1 MIARKTN
8 RPVRV
13 GFFPL
18 SIDGRPI
25 PKSRLPYFRLLYLR
39 RGQWVPLRALMD
51 AAGVNLERT
60 AQDTL
65 ARFAL
70 ELPKGFILEKE
81 NEPVFPEAT
90 NPDREMYHWYYR
102 LTTPDTLPPP
112 VFRGE
117 ATLPDT
123 DWEEVPL
130 EEAPPLDPVLN

>member
-1 MIARKTN
+1 MIVRKTN
-8 RPVRV
+8 RPMRV

-18 SIDGRPI
+18 SIDNRPI
-25 PKSRLPYFRLLYLR
+25 PLSREPYFRLLYHR
-39 RGQWVPLRALMD
+39 RGQWVPLRSLMD
-51 AAGVNLERT
+51 EAGVSLERE

-70 ELPKGFILEKE
+70 ELPNGFTLEKQ

-112 VFRGE
+112 VFLRE
-117 ATLPDT
+117 ATLSET
-123 DWEEVPL
+123 DWEEVSL
-130 EEAPPLDPVLN
+130 DEAMEELVT

>member
-1 MIARKTN
+1 MIVRRTN
-8 RPVRV
+8 GPKRV
-13 GFFPL
+13 QFSDL
-18 SIDGRPI
+18 SIDGQPV
-25 PKSRLPYFRLLYLR
+25 PMSRKPYFRLLYLR
-39 RGQWVPLRALMD
+39 RGQWVPLRAIMD
-51 AAGVNLERT
+51 AAEVTLERE

-70 ELPKGFILEKE
+70 ELPKGFTLEKK

-117 ATLPDT
+117 ATFLDT

-130 EEAPPLDPVLN
+130 EEAPPLDPVY